1 MKYLLCGLLSCAS
14 LFAQASASG
23 RAAGTGTQL
32 FITNP
37 QTSTYQTIQTD
48 WQFSKVI
55 TVASGTF
62 TITLSASTAQPPSGQ
77 SIRIVNY
84 GSGVV
89 TVAPSGQN
97 INGSSSNWLLPAGT
111 AASPT
116 GALITSDGTNY
127 FAQDLGEG
135 TATISTS
142 GGTSGWSGLPLTFVT
157 NATQYAPPVG
167 GALTST
173 TEATVQLKASS
184 TATLSGLQVTVS
196 AALGVAATLAVTLR
210 DGGVSQA
217 LTCTTASGGTTCTDT
232 THTVSVLQGD
242 LLDFLLVSSGT
253 VTAGLPQIE
262 IGYAVAT
269 TSGGGTIAAPPYL
282 NAGGNFY
289 ITADNM
295 YLATLPIVS
304 GLGPSGVG
312 SWTVLGTLTPTIA
325 TSTNGAVNI
334 TQTSAT
340 GSFISAPTQ
349 TTSIEAVMN
358 LTPNSASASA
368 GIYFCDATNSR
379 FYVLTLILGAGVV
392 GLDEITYTFNCAT
405 PSGNPASAS
414 VQQSLAPGAGP
425 YHFRGSVSGGTLT
438 FSVSHDGGATFQALP
453 TTYSV
458 GTINKIGLTTV
469 AGFVTLYSVVVN

>member
-1 MKYLLCGLLSCAS
+1 MKYLLCGFLSCVS

-48 WQFSKVI
+48 WQFAKVI

-62 TITLSASTAQPPSGQ
+62 TITLNASTAQPPSGQ

-210 DGGVSQA
+210 DGGISQA

-269 TSGGGTIAAPPYL
+269 SSGGGTIAAPPYL
-282 NAGGNFY
+282 SAGGNFY
-289 ITADNM
+289 IPADNM
-295 YLATLPIVS
+295 SLATLPPAS
-304 GLGPSGVG
+304 FTG
-312 SWTVLGTLTPTIA
+312 WGTGIAGGTGTI
-325 TSTNGAVNI
+325 TNGTNGDVTAKSSSQNYY
-334 TQTSAT
+334 T
-340 GSFISAPTQ
+340 APTAV
-349 TTSIEAVMN
+349 TSIEIVFRIVQQ
-358 LTPNSASASA
+358 
-368 GIYFCDATNSR
+368 GGVFICDATNSKIYL
-379 FYVLTLILGAGVV
+379 FNINGGAAPPNLYVS
-392 GLDEITYTFNCAT
+392 TYTISGTCTSTSA
-405 PSGNPASAS
+405 PSFSSQTSLGTTGS
-414 VQQSLAPGAGP
+414 VL
-425 YHFRGSVSGGTLT
+425 HLKISVSGGT
-438 FSVSHDGGATFQALP
+438 ATFAYSLNGGQQFQTQSTL
-453 TTYSV
+453 SV
-458 GTINKIGLTTV
+458 GTIGSLGIAV
-469 AGFVTLYSVVVN
+469 YSQPVDFYSLVVN

>member
-1 MKYLLCGLLSCAS
+1 MKYLLCGLLSCVS

-48 WQFSKVI
+48 WQFAKVI

-62 TITLSASTAQPPSGQ
+62 TITLNASGAQPPSGQ

-232 THTVSVLQGD
+232 IHTVSVTQGD

-282 NAGGNFY
+282 KAGGNLY

-295 YLATLPIVS
+295 YLATLPAFGTWTALS
-304 GLGPSGVG
+304 G
-312 SWTVLGTLTPTIA
+312 TFTNTTR
-325 TSTNGAVNI
+325 TNGNV
-334 TQTSAT
+334 TMVAT
-340 GSFISAPTQ
+340 GTGGTAGFFSQNAAI
-349 TTSIEAVMN
+349 TSIEISGSQVSN
-358 LTPNSASASA
+358 SNGVGGRFGPFIYDSTNSKIYTLQFNNSGTGTPVYDIGTWNYTGSGAPSFSSSGSTFPSASNPMHLRITVAA
-368 GIYFCDATNSR
+368 GTA
-379 FYVLTLILGAGVV
+379 
-392 GLDEITYTFNCAT
+392 
-405 PSGNPASAS
+405 
-414 VQQSLAPGAGP
+414 
-425 YHFRGSVSGGTLT
+425 T
-438 FSVSHDGGATFQALP
+438 FSYSGDGGVSFFNAGTQ
-453 TTYSV
+453 SV
-458 GTINKIGLTTV
+458 GTIAQIGLYGETTNANV
-469 AGFVTLYSVVVN
+469 FSVVVH